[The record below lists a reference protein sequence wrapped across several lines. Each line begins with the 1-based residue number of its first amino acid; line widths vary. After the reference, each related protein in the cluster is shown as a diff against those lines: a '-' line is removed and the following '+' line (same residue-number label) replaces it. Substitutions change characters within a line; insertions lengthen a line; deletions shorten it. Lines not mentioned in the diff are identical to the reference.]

1 MEAYYSLQTN
11 TGRPGDI
18 VPNTNLLLNLPLV
31 QYLPLQNFTIKDQHL
46 LKPPPVMGASE
57 YYIITNAT
65 ISRRRDFLFTYIA
78 INWKIIYE

>member
-1 MEAYYSLQTN
+1 MFDYNFATTFSRPQAMEAYYSLQTN
-11 TGRPGDI
+11 TGRPVDI

-57 YYIITNAT
+57 YPFVIE
-65 ISRRRDFLFTYIA
+65 LFV
-78 INWKIIYE
+78 